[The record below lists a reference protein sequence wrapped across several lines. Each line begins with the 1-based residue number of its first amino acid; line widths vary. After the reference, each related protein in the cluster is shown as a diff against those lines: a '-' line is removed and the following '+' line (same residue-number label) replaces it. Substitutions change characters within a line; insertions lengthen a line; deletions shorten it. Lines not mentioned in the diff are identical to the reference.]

1 MQGHQ
6 TQIGKNL
13 IDILMF
19 SMYPDAKMI
28 YREYIQNAYDAI
40 IEAQRMG
47 VLSQV
52 KDGQV
57 SVIVNPR
64 GRIASV
70 KDNGIGIPANDVAV
84 RLLNIADSYKDGVA
98 SAGQYGIGRLVGL
111 RFCEKLIFRT
121 TFKGEGVLSTVVF
134 DSQKAAAILNDQ
146 NDHRSA
152 TEVIDAI
159 TTHSTEEWKEEDH
172 HFEVC
177 LEGVKDSYS
186 DLLNVDTIS
195 QYLAEVAPI
204 DYTMQFKNLL
214 LYPSWEGEEEFKLLH
229 SDVKHIKLSINDN
242 LDVRKGYG
250 DKVDG
255 TGDEIVSLQY
265 IKFED
270 ADYGLLAWGWYAI
283 TAFTKNIPISDK
295 KRGIRLRKQN
305 IQIGN
310 ADLLNEY
317 FDETRGNNYF
327 YGEIFAV
334 HPELRPTSDRADL
347 TPTPQ
352 ALCLYEIFKE
362 KFKELKNLYHLAN
375 EAKSAE
381 KDVVY
386 GQRTIVNTTSSE
398 DQIVATTKIDEGKQK
413 LDKLK
418 TKQSGQTPAGKKVLD
433 IYETRVR
440 NVSTP
445 SETQPKLPNTSQT
458 ETQVPQVPAISTTT
472 STFTDIL
479 EPLKGKLSTAEIKV
493 VRRIFA
499 SLSKNCP
506 AANRELI
513 EKLKKQVVK
522 DLSK

>member
-1 MQGHQ
+1 MQGHK

-19 SMYPDAKMI
+19 SMSPDAKMI

-40 IEAQRMG
+40 IEAQREG

-52 KDGQV
+52 KDGHV
-57 SVIVNPR
+57 SVLVNQR
-64 GRIASV
+64 ERIAHV
-70 KDNGIGIPANDVAV
+70 KDNGIGIPSEQVAIK
-84 RLLNIADSYKDGVA
+84 LLNIADSYKDGVS

-111 RFCEKLIFRT
+111 RFCDKLIFRT
-121 TFKGEGVLSTVVF
+121 SYKGEAVLSEVVF
-134 DSQKAAAILNDQ
+134 DSQKAAAILQDQ

-159 TTHSTEEWKEEDH
+159 TTQSTKNWDAEDH

-177 LEGVKDSYS
+177 LEGVKESYS
-186 DLLNVDTIS
+186 ELLNADIIT
-195 QYLAEVAPI
+195 QYLAEVAPV
-204 DYTMQFKNLL
+204 DYTMIFKNILL
-214 LYPSWEGEEEFKLLH
+214 KPSLESEEFKILY
-229 SDVKHIKLSINDN
+229 SEVQHIRLSINDY
-242 LDVRKGYG
+242 LDVRKGYET
-250 DKVDG
+250 KVDG
-255 TGDEIVSLQY
+255 TGDDIDSLEF

-270 ADYGLLAWGWYAI
+270 DDYGLLAWGWYAI
-283 TAFTKNIPISDK
+283 TAFTKNIPVSDK

-347 TPTPQ
+347 APTPQ
-352 ALCLYEIFKE
+352 ALCLYEIFKRR
-362 KFKELKNLYHLAN
+362 FKELKALYHFAN

-381 KDVVY
+381 KDINY
-386 GQRTIVNTTSSE
+386 GRRIIDDPSFV
-398 DQIVATTKIDEGKQK
+398 DDRIVATTKINEGQGK
-413 LDKLK
+413 LDKLGGK
-418 TKQSGQTPAGKKVLD
+418 TTGQTVAGQKVLE
-433 IYETRVR
+433 IYQNRVKQG
-440 NVSTP
+440 NTLS
-445 SETQPKLPNTSQT
+445 SKSQPNTYK
-458 ETQVPQVPAISTTT
+458 PA
-472 STFTDIL
+472 TFIPAVQPVSATVVTDIL
-479 EPLKGKLSTAEIKV
+479 EPLKTSLSTEELKL

-513 EKLKKQVVK
+513 EKLKRQVVK
-522 DLSK
+522 ELSK

>member
-40 IEAQRMG
+40 IEAQRVG

-57 SVIVNPR
+57 SVLVNQKER
-64 GRIASV
+64 LAQV
-70 KDNGIGIPANDVAV
+70 KDNGIGIPSEQVAIK
-84 RLLNIADSYKDGVA
+84 LLNIADSYKDGVS

-111 RFCEKLIFRT
+111 RFCDKLIFRT
-121 TFKGEGVLSTVVF
+121 SFKGEAILSEVVF
-134 DSQKAAAILNDQ
+134 DSQKAAAILQDQ

-159 TTHSTEEWKEEDH
+159 TTLSMKSWDAEDH

-177 LEGVKDSYS
+177 LEGVKESYS
-186 DLLNVDTIS
+186 ELLSVDIIT
-195 QYLAEVAPI
+195 QYLAEVAPV
-204 DYTMQFKNLL
+204 DYTMIFKNILL
-214 LYPSWEGEEEFKLLH
+214 RPSLESEEFKTLY
-229 SDVKHIKLSINDN
+229 SEVKHIQLSVNDN
-242 LDVRKGYG
+242 LDVRKGYET
-250 DKVDG
+250 KVDG
-255 TGDEIVSLQY
+255 TGDDIVSLEF

-283 TAFTKNIPISDK
+283 TAFTKNIPVSDK

-334 HPELRPTSDRADL
+334 HQELRPTSDRADL
-347 TPTPQ
+347 APTPQ
-352 ALCLYEIFKE
+352 ALRLYEIFKE
-362 KFKELKNLYHLAN
+362 RFKDLKALYHFAN

-381 KDVVY
+381 KDINY
-386 GQRTIVNTTSSE
+386 GRRIIDDPTSTDE
-398 DQIVATTKIDEGKQK
+398 RIVATTKINEGQGK
-413 LDKLK
+413 LEKLGGK
-418 TKQSGQTPAGKKVLD
+418 ITGQTTAGQKVLG
-433 IYETRVR
+433 IYQNRVR
-440 NVSTP
+440 QNNTQS
-445 SETQPKLPNTSQT
+445 SETQSN
-458 ETQVPQVPAISTTT
+458 VPTPTTPPTPTVVSTTVT
-472 STFTDIL
+472 VVTDIL
-479 EPLKGKLSTAEIKV
+479 EPLKANMSADELKL

-522 DLSK
+522 DLNK

>member
-40 IEAQRMG
+40 IEAQRVG

-57 SVIVNPR
+57 SVLVNQKER
-64 GRIASV
+64 LAQV
-70 KDNGIGIPANDVAV
+70 KDNGIGIPSEQVAIK
-84 RLLNIADSYKDGVA
+84 LLNIADSYKDGVS

-111 RFCEKLIFRT
+111 RFCDKLIFRT
-121 TFKGEGVLSTVVF
+121 SFKGEAILSEDVF
-134 DSQKAAAILNDQ
+134 DSQKAAAILQNQ

-159 TTHSTEEWKEEDH
+159 TTLSMKSWDAEDH

-177 LEGVKDSYS
+177 LEGVKESYS
-186 DLLNVDTIS
+186 ELLSVDIIT
-195 QYLAEVAPI
+195 QYLAEVAPV
-204 DYTMQFKNLL
+204 DYTMIFKNILL
-214 LYPSWEGEEEFKLLH
+214 RPSLESEEFKTLY
-229 SDVKHIKLSINDN
+229 SEVKHIQLSVNDN
-242 LDVRKGYG
+242 LDVRKGYET
-250 DKVDG
+250 KVDG
-255 TGDEIVSLQY
+255 TGDDIVSLEF
-265 IKFED
+265 IKFEY

-283 TAFTKNIPISDK
+283 TAFTKNIPVSDK

-347 TPTPQ
+347 APTPQ
-352 ALCLYEIFKE
+352 ALRLYEIFKE
-362 KFKELKNLYHLAN
+362 RFKDLKALYHFAN

-381 KDVVY
+381 KDINY
-386 GQRTIVNTTSSE
+386 GRRIIDDPTSTDE
-398 DQIVATTKIDEGKQK
+398 RIVATTKINEGQGKTTGQTAAGQKVLGIYQNRVKQK
-413 LDKLK
+413 EAPSSEE
-418 TKQSGQTPAGKKVLD
+418 QSKG
-433 IYETRVR
+433 
-440 NVSTP
+440 STP
-445 SETQPKLPNTSQT
+445 TIPSTPT
-458 ETQVPQVPAISTTT
+458 VIPAPVTVV
-472 STFTDIL
+472 TDIL
-479 EPLKGKLSTAEIKV
+479 EPLKANISTDELKL